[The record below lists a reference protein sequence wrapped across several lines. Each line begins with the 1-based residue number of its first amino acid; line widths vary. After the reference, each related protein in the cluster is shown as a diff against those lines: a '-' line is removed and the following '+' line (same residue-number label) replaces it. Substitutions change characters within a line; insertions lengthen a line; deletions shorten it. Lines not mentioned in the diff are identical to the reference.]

1 MTTGLMRWTP
11 ETDLFRSRMD
21 RVFNEMLRDVW
32 GAPVSESVAGRTWSP
47 AVNIKESDEALTLT
61 AELPGFDKDG
71 VEITLENNVLTLAG
85 ERKFE
90 QESKGEAWHRIERSY
105 GSFSRSFTLPAT
117 VKTDKVDARF
127 ENGLLAITL
136 PKVEESKPRKIAIR

>member
-11 ETDLFRSRMD
+11 ETDLLRNRID
-21 RVFNEMLRDVW
+21 RVFNEMLRDAW
-32 GAPVSESVAGRTWSP
+32 GAPLSEPVAGRNWAP
-47 AVNIKESDEALTLT
+47 AVDIKESDEALTLT
-61 AELPGFDKDG
+61 AEIPGFDKDQ
-71 VEITLENNVLTLAG
+71 VEITLENNTLTLAG

-90 QESKGEAWHRIERSY
+90 QESKGETYHRIERSY

-127 ENGLLAITL
+127 EGGLLTITL
-136 PKVEESKPRKIAIR
+136 PKVEESRPRKIAIR

>member
-11 ETDLFRSRMD
+11 ETDLLRSRID

-32 GAPVSESVAGRTWSP
+32 GTPLSEPVSGRTWVP
-47 AVNIKESDEALTLT
+47 AVDIKEGDDALTLT
-61 AELPGFDKDG
+61 AELPGFTKDQ
-71 VEITLENNVLTLAG
+71 VDITLENNVLTLAG

-90 QESKGEAWHRIERSY
+90 QEAKGETYHRIERSY

-127 ENGLLAITL
+127 EGGLLTITL
-136 PKVEESKPRKIAIR
+136 PKVEESRPRKIAIR